1 VGDRGRRARR
11 PARGAGEL
19 TLRAVPP
26 VLRDRRLQLGAAAVV
41 LVVVVFA
48 VGALVGGWR
57 PFSAEP
63 EVFTYGPGGDLP
75 DFSLFD
81 GQCAS
86 GTLGNGAVYSAGAN
100 TPCGDPHDV
109 EVVGSTTPL
118 NESRQVTYPGEDAMA
133 AFGRSFCAM
142 VADSGQVAPN
152 ASGVDRSDLRVAAI
166 VPDEATFD
174 TPNGAGS
181 GSSGGRLVSCL
192 ITRADGQKLTD
203 RFSVI

>member
-1 VGDRGRRARR
+1 V
-11 PARGAGEL
+11 
-19 TLRAVPP
+19 
-26 VLRDRRLQLGAAAVV
+26 AAVV
-41 LVVVVFA
+41 LALVVFA
-48 VGALVGGWR
+48 LGALVGGWR
-57 PFSAEP
+57 PFSSDP
-63 EVFTYGPGGDLP
+63 DVFTYGPGGDLA

-86 GTLGNGAVYSAGAN
+86 GTLGAGATYSSGAN

-142 VADSGQVAPN
+142 VASSGQVAPN

-166 VPDEATFD
+166 VPGEAAFD
-174 TPNGAGS
+174 APNGAGS

>member
-1 VGDRGRRARR
+1 V
-11 PARGAGEL
+11 
-19 TLRAVPP
+19 
-26 VLRDRRLQLGAAAVV
+26 VV
-41 LVVVVFA
+41 LVVFGL
-48 VGALVGGWR
+48 GALAGGWR
-57 PFSAEP
+57 PFSSEP
-63 EVFTYGPGGDLP
+63 DVYTFGPGGDLP

-86 GTLGNGAVYSAGAN
+86 GTLGSGALYGSGSD

-118 NESRQVTYPGEDAMA
+118 NESRQVTYPGADALA

-142 VADSGQVAPN
+142 VVASGQVAQN
-152 ASGVDRSDLRVAAI
+152 AGGVDRSALRVAAI
-166 VPDEATFD
+166 VPGEAAFD
-174 TPNGAGS
+174 APNGPGT
-181 GSSGGRLVSCL
+181 GSSGGRLVSCV

>member
-1 VGDRGRRARR
+1 M
-11 PARGAGEL
+11 
-19 TLRAVPP
+19 
-26 VLRDRRLQLGAAAVV
+26 V

-48 VGALVGGWR
+48 AGALVGGWR
-57 PFSAEP
+57 PFSSEP
-63 EVFTYGPGGDLP
+63 EVFTFGPGGDLP
-75 DFSLFD
+75 TFALFD

-86 GTLGNGAVYSAGAN
+86 GKLGDGAVYGSGTD

-109 EVVGSTTPL
+109 EVVGTATPL
-118 NESRQVTYPGEDAMA
+118 NESRPLTYPGASAMA

-142 VADSGQVAPN
+142 VVSSGQVAPT

-166 VPDEATFD
+166 VPGEAAFD
-174 TPNGAGS
+174 APNGPDS